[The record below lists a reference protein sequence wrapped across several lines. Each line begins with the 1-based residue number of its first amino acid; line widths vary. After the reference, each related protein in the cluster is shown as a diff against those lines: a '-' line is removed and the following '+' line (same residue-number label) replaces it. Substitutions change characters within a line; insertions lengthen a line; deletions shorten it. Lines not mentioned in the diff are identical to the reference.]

1 MATRLQ
7 SIEAFA
13 LALPGVSAAPHFH
26 FGSWRVGGKPDKPG
40 KIFVTL
46 PPGGEVLHVFLPDEQ
61 RERIFTLHPDCTEK
75 LFWGEKVCGVRVL
88 LNKAAAADVKAW
100 VKAAWAHNG
109 GEKFVAKQG
118 LAKQSGAA
126 QSAAAKATPQPAS
139 KQTTKPTTKPATKRR
154 R

>member
-13 LALPGVSAAPHFH
+13 LALPGVSSEPHFH
-26 FGSWRVGGKPDKPG
+26 FGSWRVGGKPGKPG

-88 LNKAAAADVKAW
+88 LNNAAAADVKAW
-100 VKAAWAHNG
+100 VKAAWHTMAARNG
-109 GEKFVAKQG
+109 WRGRPPQ
-118 LAKQSGAA
+118 QR
-126 QSAAAKATPQPAS
+126 QPA
-139 KQTTKPTTKPATKRR
+139 PG
-154 R
+154 